1 MGLWMERNLVLR
13 RLLGLGMLAG
23 SVRVALLGGMGSSRL
38 SRMRLMPWDGWMC
51 VGGFGDGGRQ
61 SQRNAKHQQLPD
73 HVFIFGRES
82 PGL

>member
-23 SVRVALLGGMGSSRL
+23 RVRVTLLGGMGRSRL
-38 SRMRLMPWDGWMC
+38 SRMRLMPWDGWVC
-51 VGGFGDGGRQ
+51 VGGFGRRGP
-61 SQRNAKHQQLPD
+61 SQCSRNHHQLPD
-73 HVFIFGRES
+73 HVIMFGREP